1 MAGRAALPPGAA
13 KAVPQDEA
21 SPKSLWQTIT
31 DTTTEGYSTYVAPA
45 FSWATDK
52 GSELI
57 WFGATVSIVFGL
69 PVLLELQREAMFQME
84 KDQLQ
89 EQQEMMQKSVQE
101 QLQKGMMGGLLGG
114 GGSGEGDK
122 AQQ

>member
-31 DTTTEGYSTYVAPA
+31 DTTTEGYSTYVAPVSALATPRARVTPAVTAHSGAYAQA

-69 PVLLELQREAMFQME
+69 PVLLEVRFP
-84 KDQLQ
+84 
-89 EQQEMMQKSVQE
+89 
-101 QLQKGMMGGLLGG
+101 
-114 GGSGEGDK
+114 
-122 AQQ
+122 